1 MSLPSRHC
9 SESTLGVVPG
19 VVVVVVVCWQEFNLE
34 LFRVGFGEDV
44 LAVML
49 LIPKV

>member
-9 SESTLGVVPG
+9 SESILGVVP
-19 VVVVVVVCWQEFNLE
+19 VVVVVACWQEFNLE

>member
-9 SESTLGVVPG
+9 SESTLGVVP
-19 VVVVVVVCWQEFNLE
+19 VVVVVCWQEFNLE